1 MIIAL
6 HGQSSSGK
14 TTIANALRHR
24 LGNCLV
30 RHCGEL
36 VKARAN
42 GLGVSLNDLPDEEH
56 RTIDVDT
63 CVWSEA
69 QTGIAIVEGRY
80 LHWVLTMT
88 CADVQTIEIFCNEAV
103 RVQRWTNRLMRELGS
118 NALSDMD
125 AADYNFTATMYH
137 GFAPLVPRLR
147 VDTTSATVDECVT
160 QILNGLEL
168 KAPTCG
174 T

>member
-6 HGQSSSGK
+6 YGQSSSGK
-14 TTIANALRHR
+14 TTIAKALRHR
-24 LGNCLV
+24 LGNGLV

-36 VKARAN
+36 VKARAK

-56 RTIDVDT
+56 RAIDADT
-63 CVWSEA
+63 CKWSEA

-80 LHWVLTMT
+80 LHCVLTRT
-88 CADVQTIEIFCNEAV
+88 CADVQIIEIVCSEAA
-103 RVQRWTNRLMRELGS
+103 RVQRWANRMGRPLGS
-118 NALSDMD
+118 NEFSDMA
-125 AADYNFTATMYH
+125 AADRNFTATMYH
-137 GFAPLVPRLR
+137 GVAPLVPGLR
-147 VDTTSATVDECVT
+147 MDTTSAAVDECVT
-160 QILNGLEL
+160 QILNWLEL